1 MSAIIRKELRS
12 YFNSWIGYIFLFI
25 LIGLVGIFFAFI
37 NIRYQNGDFQNT
49 LNQITIFLLILIPV
63 LTMRLFAEEAR
74 QKTDQLLFT
83 APVSISSI
91 VIGKF
96 LSAFILACMG
106 MAITAVYPLMI
117 SGFGTLPSTQ
127 ILTLY
132 LGFVLLIACFISVGM
147 FVSVCTENQI
157 IAAVI
162 TFLLMIFMFIMDAV
176 VSFINDTINNSQ
188 SASSASLVSVGFIAL
203 VVVLLAY
210 LVYDST
216 KNLYA
221 GGITLLIL
229 VAAATGLYF
238 YNSSMFDGII
248 VKVTQWLSVMSRF
261 DNFNNGILN
270 VSDIIYYISF
280 TAAFI
285 YLSINT
291 LEKRRWR

>member
-1 MSAIIRKELRS
+1 MSAIIKKEMRS

-25 LIGLVGIFFAFI
+25 LIGLVGIFFSFI
-37 NIRYQNGDFQNT
+37 NLRNQNGDFQNT
-49 LNQITIFLLILIPV
+49 LNQITIFLLILVPV

-83 APVSISSI
+83 TPVSISSI

-96 LSAFILACMG
+96 LSAFILACIG

-117 SGFGTLPSTQ
+117 ARFGTLPGTQ
-127 ILTLY
+127 ILALY

-157 IAAVI
+157 IAAVV

-176 VSFINDTINNSQ
+176 VSFINDTITNSQ
-188 SASSASLVSVGFIAL
+188 SSSSASLVSVGFIAL
-203 VVVLLAY
+203 VIVLLAY
-210 LVYDST
+210 LIYDST

-229 VAAATGLYF
+229 IAAATALYF
-238 YNSSMFDGII
+238 FNSALFDGVI

-261 DNFNNGILN
+261 DNFNSGILN
-270 VSDIIYYISF
+270 VSDILYYISF